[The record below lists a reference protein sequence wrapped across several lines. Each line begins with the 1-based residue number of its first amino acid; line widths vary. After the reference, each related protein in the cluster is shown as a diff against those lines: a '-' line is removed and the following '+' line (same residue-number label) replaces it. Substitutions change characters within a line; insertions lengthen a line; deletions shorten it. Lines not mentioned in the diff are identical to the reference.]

1 MRLDLFL
8 KTTRLIKR
16 RPLAKEASEAGCITR
31 NGQTAKAGD
40 EIRAGDHLVIDL
52 ANRHVEV
59 EVLAEPPKQLRK
71 DRIGEY
77 IRILEARDPRS
88 EKEEAPWPPPSR

>member
-16 RPLAKEASEAGCITR
+16 RPLAKEAAEAGCFVR
-31 NGQTAKAGD
+31 NGQTAKPGDDIKAGD
-40 EIRAGDHLVIDL
+40 RLVIDL

-71 DRIGEY
+71 EDVDSY
-77 IRILEARDPRS
+77 IRIVSAHNPNTEDDQ
-88 EKEEAPWPPPSR
+88 

>member
-16 RPLAKEASEAGCITR
+16 RPLAKEAAEAGCITR
-31 NGQTAKAGD
+31 NGHTAKAGD
-40 EIRAGDHLVIDL
+40 DVRAGDRLVIEL

-59 EVLAEPPKQLRK
+59 EVLAEPPKQVRK
-71 DRIGEY
+71 DEVDSY
-77 IRILEARDPRS
+77 IRILAARNPNS
-88 EKEEAPWPPPSR
+88 QAPEDES

>member
-16 RPLAKEASEAGCITR
+16 RPLAKEAAEAGCIAR

-40 EIRAGDHLVIDL
+40 DIRAGDHLVIDL
-52 ANRHVEV
+52 ANRHVEL
-59 EVLAEPPKQLRK
+59 EVLAEPPRQLRK
-71 DRIGEY
+71 DRIEDY
-77 IRILEARDPRS
+77 IRILEARDPRPG
-88 EKEEAPWPPPSR
+88 EEEPS

>member
-1 MRLDLFL
+1 MRLHLFL

-16 RPLAKEASEAGCITR
+16 RPLAKEAAEAGCITR
-31 NGQTAKAGD
+31 NGQRAKAGD
-40 EIRAGDHLVIDL
+40 DVRAGDYLVIDL

-71 DRIGEY
+71 DMIDRY
-77 IRILEARDPRS
+77 IRIADARS
-88 EKEEAPWPPPSR
+88 GEEETP

>member
-8 KTTRLIKR
+8 KVTRLVKR
-16 RPLAKEASEAGCITR
+16 RPLAKEVCDAGCVTR
-31 NGQTAKAGD
+31 NGKPAKAGD
-40 EIRAGDHLVIDL
+40 DIAGGDRLVIDL

-71 DRIGEY
+71 DRIDDY
-77 IRILEARDPRS
+77 IRILDSHPQDDDG
-88 EKEEAPWPPPSR
+88 P

>member
-8 KTTRLIKR
+8 KVTRLIKR
-16 RPLAKEASEAGCITR
+16 RPLAKEAAEAGCITR

-40 EIRAGDHLVIDL
+40 DIKAGDRLVIDL
-52 ANRHVEV
+52 ANRHVEL

-71 DRIGEY
+71 EDVDGY
-77 IRILEARDPRS
+77 IRITAAHNPNTEIPEGDR
-88 EKEEAPWPPPSR
+88 

>member
-16 RPLAKEASEAGCITR
+16 RPLAKEAAEAGCITR
-31 NGQTAKAGD
+31 NGRPAKAGD
-40 EIRAGDHLVIDL
+40 EIKAGDRLTIDL

-59 EVLAEPPKQLRK
+59 EVLAEPPKQVRK
-71 DRIGEY
+71 DDVDRY
-77 IRILEARDPRS
+77 IRILSAGEGNS
-88 EKEEAPWPPPSR
+88 GT

>member
-16 RPLAKEASEAGCITR
+16 RPLAKEAAEAGCITR
-31 NGQTAKAGD
+31 NGQPAKAGD
-40 EIRAGDHLVIDL
+40 DIKAGDHLVIDL

-59 EVLAEPPKQLRK
+59 EVLAEPPKQVRK
-71 DRIGEY
+71 DEVDSY
-77 IRILEARDPRS
+77 IRITAARNPNTEDDS
-88 EKEEAPWPPPSR
+88 

>member
-16 RPLAKEASEAGCITR
+16 RPLAKEAAEAGCITR
-31 NGQTAKAGD
+31 NGQVAKAGD
-40 EIRAGDHLVIDL
+40 EVKAGDRLVIDL

-59 EVLAEPPKQLRK
+59 EVLAEPPKQVRK
-71 DRIGEY
+71 DQVDHY
-77 IRILEARDPRS
+77 IRIVAAQRPDPA
-88 EKEEAPWPPPSR
+88 E

>member
-16 RPLAKEASEAGCITR
+16 RPLAKEAAEAGCIRR
-31 NGQTAKAGD
+31 NGRPAKAGD
-40 EIRAGDHLVIDL
+40 EVKAGDRLVIDL

-59 EVLAEPPKQLRK
+59 EVLAEPPKQVRK
-71 DRIGEY
+71 DEVDRY
-77 IRILEARDPRS
+77 IRVLSANEGSSGA
-88 EKEEAPWPPPSR
+88 

>member
-16 RPLAKEASEAGCITR
+16 RPLAKEAADAGCITR
-31 NGQTAKAGD
+31 NGRVAKAGD
-40 EIRAGDHLVIDL
+40 EVRAGDRLVIDL

-59 EVLAEPPKQLRK
+59 EVLSDPPRQVRK
-71 DRIGEY
+71 DEVDRY
-77 IRILEARDPRS
+77 IRILGARSGES
-88 EKEEAPWPPPSR
+88 E

>member
-16 RPLAKEASEAGCITR
+16 RPLAKEAAEAGCITR
-31 NGQTAKAGD
+31 NGQRAKAGD
-40 EIRAGDHLVIDL
+40 DVRAGDYLVIDL

-71 DRIGEY
+71 DDVDSY
-77 IRILEARDPRS
+77 IRIVSAHNPNTDNPED
-88 EKEEAPWPPPSR
+88 AP

>member
-16 RPLAKEASEAGCITR
+16 RPLAKEAAEAGCITR
-31 NGQTAKAGD
+31 NGHTAKAGD
-40 EIRAGDHLVIDL
+40 DIRAGDFLVIDL

-71 DRIGEY
+71 DMIDQY
-77 IRILEARDPRS
+77 IRIADARN
-88 EKEEAPWPPPSR
+88 KEQETP

>member
-16 RPLAKEASEAGCITR
+16 RPLAKEAAEAGCITR
-31 NGQTAKAGD
+31 NGRVAKAGD
-40 EIRAGDHLVIDL
+40 EIKAGDRLVIDL

-59 EVLAEPPKQLRK
+59 EVLDEPPKQVRK
-71 DRIGEY
+71 DEVDRY
-77 IRILEARDPRS
+77 IRILSAGEGESAT
-88 EKEEAPWPPPSR
+88 

>member
-16 RPLAKEASEAGCITR
+16 RPLAKEAADAGCVTR
-31 NGQTAKAGD
+31 NGRVAKAGD
-40 EIRAGDHLVIDL
+40 EVQAGDRLVIDL

-59 EVLAEPPKQLRK
+59 EVLADPPKQVRK
-71 DRIGEY
+71 DQVDQY
-77 IRILEARDPRS
+77 IRILDARDKDQ
-88 EKEEAPWPPPSR
+88 E

>member
-16 RPLAKEASEAGCITR
+16 RPLAKEAADAGCVRINDR
-31 NGQTAKAGD
+31 VAKAGD
-40 EIRAGDHLVIDL
+40 DVRPGDRVVIDL
-52 ANRHVEV
+52 TNRHVEA

-71 DRIGEY
+71 DRIDDY
-77 IRILEARDPRS
+77 IRILEARSGPAD
-88 EKEEAPWPPPSR
+88 A

>member
-16 RPLAKEASEAGCITR
+16 RPLAKEAAEAGCITR
-31 NGQTAKAGD
+31 NGKPAKAGD
-40 EIRAGDHLVIDL
+40 DVRAGDRLVIDL

-71 DRIGEY
+71 DDVDSY
-77 IRILEARDPRS
+77 IRIVAARNPNS
-88 EKEEAPWPPPSR
+88 EDAR

>member
-16 RPLAKEASEAGCITR
+16 RPLAKEAAEAGCITR
-31 NGQTAKAGD
+31 NGHPAKAGD
-40 EIRAGDHLVIDL
+40 DIKAGDQLVVDL

-71 DRIGEY
+71 DDVDSY
-77 IRILEARDPRS
+77 IRILNAYNPNAENPQ
-88 EKEEAPWPPPSR
+88 

>member
-16 RPLAKEASEAGCITR
+16 RPLAKEAAEAGCITR
-31 NGQTAKAGD
+31 NGQPAKAGD
-40 EIRAGDHLVIDL
+40 DIKAGDRLVVDL

-71 DRIGEY
+71 DDVDSY
-77 IRILEARDPRS
+77 IRILNAYNPNAENPQ
-88 EKEEAPWPPPSR
+88 

>member
-8 KTTRLIKR
+8 KITRLIKR
-16 RPLAKEASEAGCITR
+16 RPLAKEAAEAGCITR
-31 NGQTAKAGD
+31 NGQPAKAGD
-40 EIRAGDHLVIDL
+40 DIKAGDRLVVDL

-71 DRIGEY
+71 DDVDSY
-77 IRILEARDPRS
+77 IRLLNAYNPNS
-88 EKEEAPWPPPSR
+88 ENRQ

>member
-16 RPLAKEASEAGCITR
+16 RPLAKEAADAGCIR
-31 NGQTAKAGD
+31 LNDRTAKAGD
-40 EIRAGDHLVIDL
+40 DVGAGDRLVIDL

-59 EVLAEPPKQLRK
+59 EVLAEPPKQVRK
-71 DRIGEY
+71 DRIDDY
-77 IRILEARDPRS
+77 IRILEARSGP
-88 EKEEAPWPPPSR
+88 EEA

>member
-8 KTTRLIKR
+8 KITRLIKR
-16 RPLAKEASEAGCITR
+16 RPLAKEAAEAGCVTR
-31 NGQTAKAGD
+31 NGHTAKAGD
-40 EIRAGDHLVIDL
+40 DIKAGDRLVIDL

-71 DRIGEY
+71 DDVDSY
-77 IRILEARDPRS
+77 IRLVSAYNPNTDTPED
-88 EKEEAPWPPPSR
+88 AP